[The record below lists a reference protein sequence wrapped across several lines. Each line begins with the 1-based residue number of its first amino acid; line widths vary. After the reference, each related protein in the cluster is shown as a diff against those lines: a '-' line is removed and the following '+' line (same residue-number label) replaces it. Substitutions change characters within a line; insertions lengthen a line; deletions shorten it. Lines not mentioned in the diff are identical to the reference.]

1 MRTALTLLLATTLA
15 GCAATPPAAPTPTA
29 AAVSPA
35 PATVAA
41 DRLRPITGAQV
52 CAAVPK
58 SLRVSL
64 LPEDMFTDD
73 LNWSNNV
80 ATPTVAWWR
89 CNWHPGAPRSLSVVV
104 EAYGTVSQTAT
115 EHAKQLFDKRK
126 ADAAKQAE
134 TPDWRAYTP
143 PMTADHG
150 DAAYSRTVTENGKS
164 GSHDVEMVIRQGPW
178 LITIT
183 YRGEERDGEL
193 PAEAELRRGADQ
205 IAEVFTAEMAK
216 DPSTVAPDDSG
227 PCRAISATDVTSAFF
242 PSVTEVGGN
251 GDADQTACTWQIR
264 DGVVQPGGHCGSG
277 MIQVGDIALRC
288 GQLRIHVSDAR
299 RLYRRDLKAEFDF
312 EAGIYA
318 KDVPIKRLT
327 GLGDRAFAVA
337 DQVRVLAGNRLITLT
352 YDGTNV
358 GGGPRD
364 APGYQKPDLDEAALR
379 KSLIRT
385 ARSFVSGLSA
395 HD

>member
-1 MRTALTLLLATTLA
+1 MRTALTLLLAATLA
-15 GCAATPPAAPTPTA
+15 GCAATPSAAPTPTA
-29 AAVSPA
+29 AAVSQAPA
-35 PATVAA
+35 PVAP

-73 LNWSNNV
+73 VNWSNNV
-80 ATPTVAWWR
+80 ATATVAWGE
-89 CNWHPGAPRSLSVVV
+89 CNWHRGAPRSLSVIVQ
-104 EAYGTVSQTAT
+104 AYGTVTQTAT
-115 EHAKQLFDKRK
+115 EHAKQLFDKSK
-126 ADAAKQAE
+126 AEAATQAE
-134 TPDWRAYTP
+134 KPDRRAYTP
-143 PMTADHG
+143 PVTADHG
-150 DAAYSRTVTENGKS
+150 DAAYRRTVTETSRS
-164 GSHDVEMVIRQGPW
+164 GSRDAEVVIRQGPW

-183 YRGEERDGEL
+183 YRGEERDGAL
-193 PAEAELRRGADQ
+193 PAEAELRRGADRF
-205 IAEVFTAEMAK
+205 AEVFTAEMAK
-216 DPSTVAPDDSG
+216 DPSTVAPDGDR
-227 PCRAISATDVTSAFF
+227 PCGAISATDVTLAFF

-251 GDADQTACTWQIR
+251 GDADQTACTWEIR
-264 DGVVQPGGHCGSG
+264 DGVVQADRPCGRG
-277 MIQVGDIALRC
+277 VMRLGDIASRC

-299 RLYRRDLKAEFDF
+299 RLYRRDLKAQFDF
-312 EAGIYA
+312 EAGHYA
-318 KDVPIKRLT
+318 KEVPIKRLT

-337 DQVRVLAGNRLITLT
+337 QEVRVLAGDRLIRFT